1 MASEVEVPRPAAG
14 VELPREPKQDRS
26 RRKQAELLDAAERLF
41 AERGFDGVTVDEI
54 AAAAGY
60 ASATFYNY
68 FSDKTQVFILVAD
81 RHVPAVVPV
90 LAPVIEAFQHG
101 GDIRSAIRASTERLV
116 DNRAGVPWLRKDWKA
131 LALTDPQVRSYQHTL
146 DHLWD
151 RDLAALLRQGVEA
164 GIFEVEDP
172 QCMAAVVRITVDNVV
187 DDIVMYDRLDRE
199 AGIDA
204 IVALLADGLR
214 AR

>member
-1 MASEVEVPRPAAG
+1 MASEVQVPRPAAG

-90 LAPVIEAFQHG
+90 LAPVIDAFQHG
-101 GDIRSAIRASTERLV
+101 
-116 DNRAGVPWLRKDWKA
+116 
-131 LALTDPQVRSYQHTL
+131 
-146 DHLWD
+146 
-151 RDLAALLRQGVEA
+151 
-164 GIFEVEDP
+164 
-172 QCMAAVVRITVDNVV
+172 
-187 DDIVMYDRLDRE
+187 
-199 AGIDA
+199 
-204 IVALLADGLR
+204 
-214 AR
+214 